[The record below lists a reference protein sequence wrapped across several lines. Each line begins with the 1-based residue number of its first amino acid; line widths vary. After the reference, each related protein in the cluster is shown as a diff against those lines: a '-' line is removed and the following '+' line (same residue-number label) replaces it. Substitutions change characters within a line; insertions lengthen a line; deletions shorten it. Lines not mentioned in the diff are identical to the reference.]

1 MQSRHHGSSRYKSW
15 ASKVFALLRGQFAGY
30 IGSVGLLQVIK
41 RVVQTLRQ
49 INSDLVY
56 VCDPVL
62 GDDGKLYL
70 PLEMVTLYKTE
81 LLQLAS
87 VITPNQFEA
96 EQLTGREVRTE
107 QEALQACHY
116 LLDQGPQSV
125 VRHSPCLYT
134 FDQSTASCCDAC
146 LHLLQR
152 CCYADMDLVL
162 S

>member
-1 MQSRHHGSSRYKSW
+1 MPSNKDN
-15 ASKVFALLRGQFAGY
+15 FAGY

-49 INSDLVY
+49 KNPELVY

-70 PLEMVTLYKTE
+70 PPEMVTLYKTE

-96 EQLTGREVRTE
+96 EQLTGRKVKTE
-107 QEALQACHY
+107 QEALQACHF
-116 LLDQGPQSV
+116 LLDQGPQTV
-125 VRHSPCLYT
+125 VRHLPLTATFCYCL
-134 FDQSTASCCDAC
+134 
-146 LHLLQR
+146 
-152 CCYADMDLVL
+152 
-162 S
+162 

>member
-1 MQSRHHGSSRYKSW
+1 MRP
-15 ASKVFALLRGQFAGY
+15 AGY

-49 INSDLVY
+49 TNPDLVY

-70 PLEMVTLYKTE
+70 PPEMVTLYRTE

-96 EQLTGREVRTE
+96 EQLTGRGVKTE
-107 QEALQACHY
+107 EDALQACHHM
-116 LLDQGPQSV
+116 LDQGPGTV
-125 VRHSPCLYT
+125 VRH
-134 FDQSTASCCDAC
+134 
-146 LHLLQR
+146 LLP
-152 CCYADMDLVL
+152 Y
-162 S
+162 